1 MNQTIS
7 AKIPF
12 STTNVGKCMCPKC
25 PVQSKNKCVS
35 GKLAKIKEALAKSPM
50 SREEIPGIYC
60 STGMATCSDID
71 AKQPCICG
79 NCTVFSEYN
88 LSAAKPASYYCRDGF
103 AQ

>member
-7 AKIPF
+7 AKILF
-12 STTNVGKCMCPKC
+12 STTNVGKCVCPKC
-25 PVQSKNKCVS
+25 PVQSKSKCVS

-50 SREEIPGIYC
+50 NREEIPGIYC

-79 NCTVFSEYN
+79 NCAVFSEYN
-88 LSAAKPASYYCRDGF
+88 LSTAKLASYYCRDGMVK
-103 AQ
+103 